1 MIRLEVLANIWTI
14 IMAVRN
20 FIESYSITNWCND
33 RVTHSWC
40 EVTAVTRRIVDSR
53 EMTRSSE
60 DVHFIVV
67 SIQHNH

>member
-1 MIRLEVLANIWTI
+1 MGEAVKRRLLYIYIHDVA
-14 IMAVRN
+14 
-20 FIESYSITNWCND
+20 ND

-67 SIQHNH
+67 STTQSLTTALLTIEQ